1 MHMARMRGPCN
12 VQMATLSAP
21 PSRSFS
27 FADRCQI
34 RRTATVRCCTAPGVT
49 HRAWIVFRSVN
60 VVQLSVTS
68 ASLGA
73 ARCCIDAL
81 YMQAPCTA
89 PCALHAL
96 CVSCMRR
103 VRCYST
109 MYALYMYVLSLY
121 HHAWAVCTVCD
132 ALCAACTVCAVMRC
146 TRCVRCV
153 HCMRRVRC
161 RRCAVRQMHCRRCT
175 CRVRYMHTCHVPC
188 MHRVRCV
195 R

>member
-1 MHMARMRGPCN
+1 MHMARMRGPCT

-27 FADRCQI
+27 FADRCQM
-34 RRTATVRCCTAPGVT
+34 RRTATVRCCTASGVT
-49 HRAWIVFRSVN
+49 HRAWLVFPLGQR
-60 VVQLSVTS
+60 
-68 ASLGA
+68 GA
-73 ARCCIDAL
+73 AQHHLCLIGCGTVLHRHPVHASA
-81 YMQAPCTA
+81 QARRRT
-89 PCALHAL
+89 
-96 CVSCMRR
+96 SCMRR
-103 VRCYST
+103 VRST
-109 MYALYMYVLSLY
+109 MCALYMYVLSLY